1 MSNFGAMD
9 LSGLTKKDQPQTGQV
24 ISDWLVPGDEST
36 LRTYLALS
44 ESTPVLMLI
53 TDQSEPS
60 QRVRALVSEVIRG
73 SAGRFAGIE
82 IRIEDNPQL
91 AQAVAVSQA
100 PAMLAILAGQP
111 APLFQGEAT
120 RDQLV
125 NVLGQVLQMAAEKN
139 ITSQVTVGAASTTPE
154 KPLPPEHQAAI
165 AAIDAGDLEK
175 AQALYE
181 KLIVEYPN
189 DSEAKAGLA
198 QVKFMIRL
206 ANADL
211 GGDQESLEVLF
222 AAADKLLV
230 AGQIEQ
236 ALMSLIERFEA
247 DFDNREAI
255 RERLL
260 ELFVLIG
267 DAEPAV
273 LEARR
278 KLANLMF

>member
-1 MSNFGAMD
+1 MD

-60 QRVRALVSEVIRG
+60 QRVRALVSEVIKG

-82 IRIEDNPQL
+82 ISIEDNPQL

-139 ITSQVTVGAASTTPE
+139 ITSQVTVGAAPSAPE
-154 KPLPPEHQAAI
+154 KQLPPEHQAAI

-206 ANADL
+206 AKADL